1 MVNHIDIEFQNDADN
16 FPAGYKNLLSN
27 LSKATSVSGFLQVT
41 RPDTLRILE
50 DYCDQLISLRS
61 PEHNDDLKLVMAEL
75 PALWP
80 DLLDILNRLDST
92 YLPLQVSAI
101 VKKLIEIRRNIFIN
115 SPDRY
120 SADYFEYEWDEVGEH
135 STQFWPN
142 WEILTYPKKY
152 NVRNVKDE
160 DLCNKEFRQ
169 SSKHPAGLFSG
180 GCPHNI
186 TLGFELTLNQESPH
200 NLFRLLQCRDLD
212 ISRLKGLYFS
222 L

>member
-1 MVNHIDIEFQNDADN
+1 MVNHIDREFQNDADN

-101 VKKLIEIRRNIFIN
+101 IV
-115 SPDRY
+115 
-120 SADYFEYEWDEVGEH
+120 
-135 STQFWPN
+135 
-142 WEILTYPKKY
+142 
-152 NVRNVKDE
+152 
-160 DLCNKEFRQ
+160 
-169 SSKHPAGLFSG
+169 
-180 GCPHNI
+180 
-186 TLGFELTLNQESPH
+186 ESFH
-200 NLFRLLQCRDLD
+200 WFAVICL
-212 ISRLKGLYFS
+212 
-222 L
+222 

>member
-1 MVNHIDIEFQNDADN
+1 MVNHIDREFQNDADN

-115 SPDRY
+115 SPD
-120 SADYFEYEWDEVGEH
+120 
-135 STQFWPN
+135 
-142 WEILTYPKKY
+142 
-152 NVRNVKDE
+152 
-160 DLCNKEFRQ
+160 
-169 SSKHPAGLFSG
+169 
-180 GCPHNI
+180 
-186 TLGFELTLNQESPH
+186 
-200 NLFRLLQCRDLD
+200 
-212 ISRLKGLYFS
+212 
-222 L
+222 